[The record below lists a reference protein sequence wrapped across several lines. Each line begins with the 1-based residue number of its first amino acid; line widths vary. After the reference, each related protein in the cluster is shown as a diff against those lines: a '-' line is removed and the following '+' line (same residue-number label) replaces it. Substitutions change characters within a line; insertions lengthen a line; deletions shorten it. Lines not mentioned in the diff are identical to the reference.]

1 MLYSPDEKIKILYVD
16 DEENNLQAFKATFRR
31 DFKIFLALSASEGR
45 EILKTEDVHIIITD
59 QRMPEET
66 GVDFLASI
74 IPINPDP
81 IRILL
86 TGYTDIQAV
95 IDAINKG
102 QVYHYLTKP
111 WEEDYM
117 RTVIHNAYEVYMLRR
132 ENRQLNSE
140 LMEVNGQLEF
150 VLRQNLLS

>member
-1 MLYSPDEKIKILYVD
+1 MTDSTKEKIRILYVD

-31 DFKIFLALSASEGR
+31 EYKVYLAISADEGR
-45 EILKTEDVHIIITD
+45 DILKSKEIDLIITD

-66 GVDFLASI
+66 GVEFLESI
-74 IPINPDP
+74 IPDYPEP

-117 RTVIHNAYEVYMLRR
+117 KTVIKNAYEVFSLRK
-132 ENRQLNSE
+132 ENKKLTDDLIKANE
-140 LMEVNGQLEF
+140 QLEF
-150 VLRQNLLS
+150 LLRQKLLS